1 LWTIGDTVNSGESVK
16 VVKLAAVQVRS
27 EPGQAEANRR
37 HAMPFIEQA
46 AAQGAGLVVLPEL
59 FSCGYVANR
68 AIWDMGEARQGS
80 TARWLAATAAR
91 LGIYLG
97 AGLAE
102 SDGSGFSN
110 VFILAGP
117 DGQIAG
123 RACKAN
129 AEANVFR
136 RGRHD
141 HLIVT
146 PIGRIGVGI
155 CADNQYATHLA
166 LMHQLQA
173 DLVLMPHAWP
183 TPAKAGGPVTG
194 KDVAA
199 QQRRMTELPVL
210 YARAL
215 GVPVV
220 FANQVGPLIPI
231 GGLFGRLMNPK
242 IYRLRGQSRI
252 IGSDGTVLAE
262 LAEQEGAVV
271 AAAVMD
277 PGRKHYQPQP
287 RYSGWLQ
294 PGPALA
300 RKVIIPLGITSG
312 TLSYLLSRER
322 RHKAQAC
329 LARTTSPTPAPSATA
344 WPSS

>member
-1 LWTIGDTVNSGESVK
+1 MNSGEGVT

-37 HAMPFIEQA
+37 HAMPLIEQA
-46 AAQGAGLVVLPEL
+46 AARGAGLVVLPEL

-68 AIWDMGEARQGS
+68 AIWDMGEAREGG

-97 AGLAE
+97 AGVAE
-102 SDGSGFSN
+102 SDGSGFFN

-136 RGRHD
+136 RGRHE
-141 HLIVT
+141 HLITT

-166 LMHQLQA
+166 LMHRLQA

-183 TPAKAGGPVTG
+183 TPAKAGGLVTG
-194 KDVAA
+194 KDVAGR
-199 QQRRMTELPVL
+199 QRRMTELPVL

-220 FANQVGPLIPI
+220 LANQVGPLAPS
-231 GGLFGRLMNPK
+231 GGLLGRVMNPK

-271 AAAVMD
+271 AAAVME

-287 RYSGWLQ
+287 GYGGWLQ

-322 RHKAQAC
+322 RRKAQAC
-329 LARTTSPTPAPSATA
+329 LARAAGPTPAPSAAA

>member
-1 LWTIGDTVNSGESVK
+1 MASGGSVTT
-16 VVKLAAVQVRS
+16 VKLAAVQVRS
-27 EPGQAEANRR
+27 GPGRAAANWE
-37 HAMPFIEQA
+37 HAAPFIERA
-46 AAQGAGLVVLPEL
+46 AAQGASLVVLPEL

-68 AIWDMGEARQGS
+68 AIWDMAEAGEGG

-97 AGLAE
+97 AGVAE
-102 SDGSGFSN
+102 TDGTDF
-110 VFILAGP
+110 FDTFLLAGP

-136 RGRHD
+136 RGGHE
-141 HLIVT
+141 HLITT

-155 CADNQYATHLA
+155 CADNQYTAHLD
-166 LMHQLQA
+166 LMHQLGA

-183 TPAKAGGPVTG
+183 TPAKAGGPV
-194 KDVAA
+194 KDADIAV
-199 QQRRMTELPVL
+199 QQARMTELPVL

-220 FANQVGPLIPI
+220 FANQVGPLARM
-231 GGLFGRLMNPK
+231 GGLLGRLMSPK

-252 IGSDGTVLAE
+252 IDSDGSVLAE
-262 LAEQEGAVV
+262 LAEQEGVVV
-271 AAAVMD
+271 AGAVLD

-287 RYSGWLQ
+287 GFGGWLQ
-294 PGPALA
+294 PGSALA
-300 RKVIIPLGITSG
+300 RKVIIPLDTAAAGAC
-312 TLSYLLSRER
+312 YRLSRER
-322 RHKAQAC
+322 RRKAQAC
-329 LARTTSPTPAPSATA
+329 LARTTRPAPAQSAVV
-344 WPSS
+344 